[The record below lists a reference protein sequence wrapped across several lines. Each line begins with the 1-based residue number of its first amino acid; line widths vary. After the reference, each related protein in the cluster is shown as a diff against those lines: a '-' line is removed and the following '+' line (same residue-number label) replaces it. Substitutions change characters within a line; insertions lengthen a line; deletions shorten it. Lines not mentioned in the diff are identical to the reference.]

1 MTEEYKNFVPNVH
14 FELVPIKDLV
24 SNQEYQ
30 RNLSMLH
37 VKKAVDNFDLNQINP
52 IKVSR
57 RDGVNYV
64 FNGQHTAEIVAMA
77 SGSRETPVWCMIY
90 DDLEYT
96 EEADIFANQ
105 MKNVKPL
112 SPLEIFNANC
122 EAGNDKTILIKKLVE
137 SYGLHI
143 SLSSMPGNIVAVSTL
158 ENIYDKY
165 GYDMLDRV
173 LKLIIATWEGEM
185 KSFSANVLNGL
196 ARLLN
201 AYKDSIKD
209 DIFKEKLG
217 EVSIKE
223 LSKTAKERR
232 AGSLG
237 YAEAMLLYY
246 NKRMKASLQWNLL
259 YSNKNDALHRQ
270 INKEDAFAARSS
282 TQSETGII
290 PAEAINYAV
299 I

>member
-1 MTEEYKNFVPNVH
+1 MTEEYESYIPNVH

-37 VKKAVDNFDLNQINP
+37 VKKAVENFDLNQINP

-57 RDGVNYV
+57 RDGINYV

-122 EAGNDKTILIKKLVE
+122 EAGNDKTLLIKNLVE

-143 SLSSMPGNIVAVSTL
+143 ALSSMPGNIVAVSTL
-158 ENIYDKY
+158 ESIYDRY
-165 GYDMLDRV
+165 GYEMLDHI
-173 LKLIIATWEGEM
+173 LGLIIATWEGEM
-185 KSFSANVLNGL
+185 KAFSANVLNGL
-196 ARLLN
+196 ARLLYS
-201 AYKDSIKD
+201 YKDNIKD
-209 DIFKEKLG
+209 EIFKEKLG
-217 EVSIKE
+217 EISIKE

-237 YAEAMLLYY
+237 YAEAMLINY
-246 NKRMKASLQWNLL
+246 NKRLKVPLQWSLL
-259 YSNKNDALHRQ
+259 YNNKVDATIRRKKAVEKTSDCCL
-270 INKEDAFAARSS
+270 EPSP
-282 TQSETGII
+282 TQT
-290 PAEAINYAV
+290 
-299 I
+299 

>member
-1 MTEEYKNFVPNVH
+1 MIEEYANYVPNVH

-37 VKKAVDNFDLNQINP
+37 VKKAVANFDLNQVNP

-57 RDGVNYV
+57 RDGINYV

-77 SGSRETPVWCMIY
+77 SGSRDTPVWCMIY

-122 EAGNDKTILIKKLVE
+122 EAGNDKELLIRALVE
-137 SYGLHI
+137 SYDLHI
-143 SLSSMPGNIVAVSTL
+143 SSSSLPGNIAAVSTL
-158 ENIYDKY
+158 EAIYDKY
-165 GYDMLDRV
+165 GYEMLDRV
-173 LKLIIATWEGEM
+173 LKLIIMTWEGEP
-185 KSFSANVLNGL
+185 KSFSANIMNGL
-196 ARLLN
+196 ARLLY
-201 AYKDSIKD
+201 AYQDSIKD
-209 DIFKEKLG
+209 EIFKAKVG

-223 LSKTAKERR
+223 ISKTAKERR

-237 YAEAMLLYY
+237 YAEAILLIY
-246 NKRMKASLQWNLL
+246 NKKMRNALQ
-259 YSNKNDALHRQ
+259 
-270 INKEDAFAARSS
+270 
-282 TQSETGII
+282 
-290 PAEAINYAV
+290 
-299 I
+299 